1 MGIVTPFYVK
11 DGRSMEIK
19 QVKKGI
25 VIEDVD
31 RYSMCHVDWCPWAIF
46 THNVINTR
54 EGNVPLLLGL
64 VTYLTLAISSGGL
77 KGRGRRREIRHANN

>member
-11 DGRSMEIK
+11 DGRSIEIK

-31 RYSMCHVDWCPWAIF
+31 RYSMCHVDWCRWAIF

-64 VTYLTLAISSGGL
+64 VTYFTWQLLPVV
-77 KGRGRRREIRHANN
+77 